1 MKNLDDTTVET
12 KYFEQLSPPF
22 AIAANGRSGSFFLM
36 SLLNSTNQVGRIGE
50 YLGRVLKDGYDEDS
64 PDSVLLSYIKKI
76 HEDAT
81 TIPNP
86 SGLWG
91 TKVDI
96 SQLFVF
102 KRFLDICDL
111 QPKDI
116 KWIWLYRKN
125 KFLQAISF
133 FRADSTGIWHLTEKD
148 KGEVREHARSKID
161 ITVPDIFQRAAGIYL
176 ADLLWDCFF
185 VENEIIPHK
194 IYYEDFIDP
203 VTWDSTIADIFDFLN
218 VDYKLPLEVSTN
230 RIKIATEKQHEKYE
244 RILNIINERNIPVKL
259 DNRLL

>member
-1 MKNLDDTTVET
+1 MENSPTQ
-12 KYFEQLSPPF
+12 KYFEQLLPPF
-22 AIAANGRSGSFFLM
+22 VIAANGRSGSYFLM
-36 SLLNSTNQVGRIGE
+36 SLLNSTEKVGRIGE
-50 YLGRVLKDGYDEDS
+50 QLGGILRDGYKEGD
-64 PDSVLLSYIKKI
+64 PDSMLLSSFKKI
-76 HEDAT
+76 RENAT

-86 SGLWG
+86 TGLWG

-148 KGEVREHARSKID
+148 EEEVRERARSEID

-185 VENEIIPHK
+185 IENEIIPHK

-203 VTWDSTIADIFDFLN
+203 ATWDSTIAGIFDFLN
-218 VDYKLPLEVSTN
+218 VDYKLPLEVSTD
-230 RIKIATEKQHEKYE
+230 RIKIATEKKHEKYE

-259 DNRLL
+259 DGKLF